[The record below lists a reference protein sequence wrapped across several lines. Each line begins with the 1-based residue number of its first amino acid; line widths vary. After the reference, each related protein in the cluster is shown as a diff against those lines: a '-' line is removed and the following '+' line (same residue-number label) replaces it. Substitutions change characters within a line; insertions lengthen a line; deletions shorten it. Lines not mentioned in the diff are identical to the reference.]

1 MSFKQ
6 MQILMKT
13 FLELQFEVMQVSEC
27 ETKAKCDED
36 ISSVSVWSYVSL
48 SV

>member
-36 ISSVSVWSYVSL
+36 ISSVSV
-48 SV
+48 